1 MSDAG
6 LLMDRMYRRQ
16 RHIYDATRKYYLLG
30 RDGAIAAL
38 APLPGETVLEIG
50 CGTGRNLIS
59 VARRFPSAAVYG
71 LDVSSAM
78 LATAHAAIDRAG
90 LGGRVMLAQ
99 GDASDF
105 DPQTLFGRAAFDRVL
120 VSYALSMI
128 PPWREALKRAIDVV
142 AEGGALQI
150 VDFGDQAGLPRVLR
164 AGLRRWLA
172 AFDVTPRDALGDEA
186 AALAHERGARARAFA
201 LYGGYAVRAT
211 VERPGRRVASSAAGP
226 VPAWTGRSIAP

>member
-99 GDASDF
+99 DGR
-105 DPQTLFGRAAFDRVL
+105 QRTMTLSPGAHVDGRRVQ
-120 VSYALSMI
+120 I
-128 PPWREALKRAIDVV
+128 
-142 AEGGALQI
+142 GA
-150 VDFGDQAGLPRVLR
+150 GSRVLR
-164 AGLRRWLA
+164 RR
-172 AFDVTPRDALGDEA
+172 PLGEP
-186 AALAHERGARARAFA
+186 HREH
-201 LYGGYAVRAT
+201 
-211 VERPGRRVASSAAGP
+211 P
-226 VPAWTGRSIAP
+226 

>member
-1 MSDAG
+1 MSDAA

-30 RDGAIAAL
+30 RDSAIAAL
-38 APLPGETVLEIG
+38 APRSGETVLEIG
-50 CGTGRNLIS
+50 CGTGRNLIA
-59 VARRFPSAAVYG
+59 VARRFPDAGVYG
-71 LDVSSAM
+71 LDVSSEM
-78 LATAHAAIDRAG
+78 LATARAAIRRGGFD
-90 LGGRVMLAQ
+90 GRVTLAQ

-105 DPQTLFGRAAFDRVL
+105 DPQKLFGRAAFDRVL

-128 PPWREALKRAIDVV
+128 PPWREALAQAIDVV

-150 VDFGDQAGLPRVLR
+150 VDFGDQAGLPRLLR
-164 AGLRRWLA
+164 ASLRRWLA
-172 AFDVTPRDALGDEA
+172 AFDVTPRDALGAEL
-186 AALAHERGARARAFA
+186 AALARQRGARGRAFA

>member
-1 MSDAG
+1 MSDAA

-16 RHIYDATRKYYLLG
+16 RHIYDATRKFYLLG
-30 RDGAIAAL
+30 RDATIATLGARAND
-38 APLPGETVLEIG
+38 GVLEIG
-50 CGTGRNLIS
+50 CGTGRNL
-59 VARRFPSAAVYG
+59 VKMARRFPEAQLFG
-71 LDVSSAM
+71 LDVSEEMLTSAR
-78 LATAHAAIDRAG
+78 AAIARAG
-90 LGGRVMLAQ
+90 LKARVRVAQ
-99 GDASDF
+99 GDATAF
-105 DPQTLFGRAAFDRVL
+105 DAAQLFGRPNFERVMI
-120 VSYALSMI
+120 SYALSMI
-128 PPWREALKRAIDVV
+128 PPWREALAQAIDVV

-186 AALAHERGARARAFA
+186 TALALERGARARAFA

>member
-1 MSDAG
+1 VSDAA

-38 APLPGETVLEIG
+38 APRSGETALEIG
-50 CGTGRNLIS
+50 CGTGRNVIA
-59 VARRFPSAAVYG
+59 VARRFPNAKVYG

-78 LATAHAAIDRAG
+78 LATAGAAVHRAG
-90 LGGRVMLAQ
+90 LDGRVTLAQ
-99 GDASDF
+99 GDATNF
-105 DPQTLFGRAAFDRVL
+105 DPLKLFGRPDFDRVL

-128 PPWREALKRAIDVV
+128 PPWREALARAIDVV

-172 AFDVTPRDALGDEA
+172 AFDVTPRDTLGPEL
-186 AALAHERGARARAFA
+186 AALAQARGARARTFS
-201 LYGGYAVRAT
+201 LYGGYAARAT
-211 VERPGRRVASSAAGP
+211 VERPARPNAPGAC
-226 VPAWTGRSIAP
+226 PAWTGRSVTP

>member
-1 MSDAG
+1 VSDAA

-16 RHIYDATRKYYLLG
+16 RHIYDATRRYYLLG

-50 CGTGRNLIS
+50 CGTGRNLIAI
-59 VARRFPSAAVYG
+59 ARRFPNAAVYG

-78 LATAHAAIDRAG
+78 LATARVAIRRAG
-90 LGGRVMLAQ
+90 LDDRVRLAQ

-105 DPQTLFGRAAFDRVL
+105 DPQMLFGRAAFDRVL
-120 VSYALSMI
+120 ISYALSMI
-128 PPWREALKRAIDVV
+128 PPWREALAQAIDVV
-142 AEGGALQI
+142 AEGGALEI

-172 AFDVTPRDALGDEA
+172 AFDVTPRDALGDELT
-186 AALAHERGARARAFA
+186 ALARKRGARARAFP
-201 LYGGYAVRAT
+201 LYRGYAVRAT
-211 VERPGRRVASSAAGP
+211 VDKPGRNAPGSA
-226 VPAWTGRSIAP
+226 PAWTGRSVAT